1 MRQCPFAVP
10 SCLLHQ
16 VSGMGMLSASH
27 SHVTQSLS
35 SPAAAPGLQEVF
47 SSARH
52 LKSFPFRK
60 PGGKDGGR
68 ELHSLPHSSPRGN
81 NGWVNGKGG
90 CWSGHCCLH
99 GRVVHKVQ
107 SWVKSHVCSDHW
119 KCTSVHSY
127 VGVIGLVEAIS
138 LPWLF
143 QRGVSPR
150 GGAIPIPGQCLERPA
165 WHRALSESRGLL
177 L

>member
-16 VSGMGMLSASH
+16 VSGTGMLSASH

-60 PGGKDGGR
+60 PGDKNGGR
-68 ELHSLPHSSPRGN
+68 ELHSLPRSSA
-81 NGWVNGKGG
+81 
-90 CWSGHCCLH
+90 
-99 GRVVHKVQ
+99 HKVQ